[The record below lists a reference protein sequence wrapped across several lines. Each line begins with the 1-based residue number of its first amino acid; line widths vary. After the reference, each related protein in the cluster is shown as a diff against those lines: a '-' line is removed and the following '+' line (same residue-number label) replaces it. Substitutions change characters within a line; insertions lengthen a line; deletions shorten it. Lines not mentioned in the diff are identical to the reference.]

1 MSQEEEERQRE
12 ILEAQIAR
20 ARAQAADESG
30 PAEGTELKRDENGQ
44 PLQIALAAVPKPVQR
59 GGPAKLAQGFGV
71 GDRGGKVRLMSSLAA
86 LSSWIP

>member
-1 MSQEEEERQRE
+1 LSQEEEERQRD

-30 PAEGTELKRDENGQ
+30 PAEGTELQRDENGQ

-59 GGPAKLAQGFGV
+59 EGPRSRLAQGFDAD
-71 GDRGGKVRLMSSLAA
+71 DRGGKVRLVSSLAA
-86 LSSWIP
+86 ISS